1 MDNTI
6 YGLLGSG
13 GEGLGLDA
21 LGLLGNGRPPS
32 AFGNPNQ
39 MPGGGTQGGVTPIP
53 NAQPGQGG
61 AMMAPSAQPFPAAPS
76 PMTSA
81 PGQGGMSPQ
90 LAGALQAAGA
100 VAQAGAPHTMPVNA
114 PSMLGGGMMP
124 TGAQSQPQSPIGGN
138 PLNAISMMMG
148 KGAMFPATPA
158 SQAQSGTAAPSLL
171 DSLKNLFGRGGGNGT
186 A

>member
-21 LGLLGNGRPPS
+21 LGLLGNGQPPS

-61 AMMAPSAQPFPAAPS
+61 AMMAPATHPMPQAAP

-81 PGQGGMSPQ
+81 PQPQQ
-90 LAGALQAAGA
+90 LAGILQNAGA
-100 VAQAGAPHTMPVNA
+100 LMQAGAPHTMPMNA

-124 TGAQSQPQSPIGGN
+124 TAAQPQSPIGGN
-138 PLNAISMMMG
+138 PLNALAMMMG
-148 KGAMFPATPA
+148 KGTPFPATPA
-158 SQAQSGTAAPSLL
+158 AQAQSGAAATPSLM
-171 DSLKNLFGRGGGNGT
+171 DTLKNLFGRGGGNGT

>member
-21 LGLLGNGRPPS
+21 LGLLGNGQPPS

-39 MPGGGTQGGVTPIP
+39 MPGGGT
-53 NAQPGQGG
+53 QGG

-100 VAQAGAPHTMPVNA
+100 VAQAGAPHTMPMNA

-124 TGAQSQPQSPIGGN
+124 TAAQPQPQSPIGGN
-138 PLNAISMMMG
+138 ALNAISMMMG
-148 KGAMFPATPA
+148 KGTPFPATPA
-158 SQAQSGTAAPSLL
+158 AQAQSGAAATPSLL
-171 DSLKNLFGRGGGNGT
+171 DSLKNLFGRGSGNGT